1 MFMRKILSCLILLL
15 GCMGI
20 ASATD
25 NVKVLYKAQKP
36 SYLNPGMVN
45 NSKMT
50 LIASPDKS
58 LYFNETSLYCDS
70 MTSTPE
76 GKKTLTEMQMAAWMT
91 ITPTGITI
99 NKSNSTVPEKKVYQY
114 IAKDNNKST
123 ITEYNEWGKEP
134 GYYTEPFEE
143 LQWEI
148 GDTTT
153 TILDYECIKAEADY
167 HGRHWTAWFTPEIPV
182 SDGPWKLRGLPGL
195 ILKAYS
201 TDYFLFRA
209 TEVNSTESDVPAVY
223 STDSY
228 SKVDRKKVFADEEHY
243 NNNREAYLK
252 AKYGDVTVVNTD
264 GKKKEK
270 PKFEKLK
277 HAIETDY

>member
-1 MFMRKILSCLILLL
+1 MKTLLSVLTLLL
-15 GCMGI
+15 GCIGI

-25 NVKVLYKAQKP
+25 NVKVSYKAQKP
-36 SYLNPGMVN
+36 SYQNPGMVTK
-45 NSKMT
+45 SQMT
-50 LIASPDKS
+50 LIASPEKS

-76 GKKTLTEMQMAAWMT
+76 GEKALREMQMAAWMT

-99 NKSNSTVPEKKVYQY
+99 NKKDSNVPEKKIYQY
-114 IAKDNNKST
+114 IAKDNQSAT
-123 ITEYNEWGKEP
+123 LQEYNKWVDDQ

-148 GDTTT
+148 GDSTK
-153 TILDYECIKAEADY
+153 TILGYECIKAEADY

-195 ILKAYS
+195 ILAAYS
-201 TDYFLFRA
+201 TDLFMFKA
-209 TEVNSTESDVPAVY
+209 TEVNSTDREVPSIY
-223 STDSY
+223 STDTY
-228 SKVDRKKVFADEEHY
+228 SKIDRKKAFANQEHY

-252 AKYGDVTVVNTD
+252 ARFGDVKVLNPS
-264 GKKKEK
+264 GEKKVKH
-270 PKFEKLK
+270 KFERLK
-277 HAIETDY
+277 HAIETDYK

>member
-1 MFMRKILSCLILLL
+1 MKKLIPFFILLL
-15 GCMGI
+15 GCIGI

-25 NVKVLYKAQKP
+25 NVKVSYKAQKP
-36 SYLNPGMVN
+36 SYQNPGMVTK
-45 NSKMT
+45 SQMT
-50 LIASPDKS
+50 LIASPEKS

-76 GKKTLTEMQMAAWMT
+76 GEKALREMQMAAWMT

-99 NKSNSTVPEKKVYQY
+99 NKKDSNVPEKKIYQY
-114 IAKDNNKST
+114 IAKDNQSAT
-123 ITEYNEWGKEP
+123 LQEYNKWVDDQ

-148 GDTTT
+148 GDSTK
-153 TILDYECIKAEADY
+153 TILGYECIKAEADY

-195 ILKAYS
+195 ILAAYS
-201 TDYFLFRA
+201 TDLFMFKA
-209 TEVNSTESDVPAVY
+209 TEVNSTDREVPSIY
-223 STDSY
+223 STDTY
-228 SKVDRKKVFADEEHY
+228 SKIDRKKAFANQEHY

-252 AKYGDVTVVNTD
+252 ARFGDVKVLNPS
-264 GKKKEK
+264 GEKKVKH
-270 PKFEKLK
+270 KFERLK
-277 HAIETDY
+277 HAIETDYK

>member
-1 MFMRKILSCLILLL
+1 MNKFISILILLL
-15 GCMGI
+15 GSIGI
-20 ASATD
+20 VSGAD

-36 SYLNPGMVN
+36 SYQTPGMVN

-50 LIASPDKS
+50 LIASPVKS

-76 GKKTLTEMQMAAWMT
+76 GEKALREMQMAAWVT
-91 ITPTGITI
+91 VSPAGITV
-99 NKSNSTVPEKKVYQY
+99 NKQNSSVPEKKIDLY
-114 IAKDNNKST
+114 IAKDNNNS
-123 ITEYNEWGKEP
+123 ILTEYNEWARES

-148 GDTTT
+148 GDSTT
-153 TILDYECIKAEADY
+153 TILGYECVMAEADY
-167 HGRHWTAWFTPEIPV
+167 HGRHWTAWFTPEIPI

-201 TDYFLFRA
+201 TDLFLFRA
-209 TEVNSTESDVPAVY
+209 TEVSSTEDDVPGIY
-223 STDSY
+223 SPDSY
-228 SKVDRKKVFADEEHY
+228 SKIDRKKAFAAQEHY
-243 NNNREAYLK
+243 NNNREAYLN
-252 AKYGDVTVVNTD
+252 AQLATVIAARSTV
-264 GKKKEK
+264 GPKKNR